1 MSLYSD
7 NESRTRVFV
16 SYSRRD
22 LGFVERL
29 AKDLNLRGCLC
40 DYDIV
45 DTDPDN
51 VLLGISPED
60 DWWCR
65 LQDML
70 TRAHVV
76 VFVVSPQ
83 SLRSKVCDEEVA
95 FALSNGKRV
104 IPVTFGEVDVTVL
117 PPRLSALNVAIHF
130 GNGDDREYGMSLAKL
145 ATVVQLDVVW
155 HRTAA
160 DVAIAAHR
168 WNERGRGQEALVL
181 GTELQALQRWA
192 SSRPASAPAHSGLV
206 LAYLTACQNSED
218 ERVAMLEAERERYL
232 ELIEVVRPM
241 LEAEIRVREAQAP
254 SSHPGVRNEQEV
266 ELERVRSL
274 LGTRWHPSRAKYV
287 ASTGATEGYAEVF
300 VFPCCKKTVK
310 DFLSTGEGDPP
321 LQFRSDGCRNIPPS
335 LQHSQRRR
343 SNAFQP
349 LIISQRQDGGP
360 MADAQQTM
368 RPTGSA
374 GG

>member
-1 MSLYSD
+1 MSGHSD
-7 NESRTRVFV
+7 NDSRPRVFL
-16 SYSRRD
+16 SYSRKD

-29 AKDLNLRGCLC
+29 ANDLNSSGCLC
-40 DYDIV
+40 DYDVV

-60 DWWCR
+60 DWWRR

-76 VFVVSPQ
+76 VFVLSPQ

-104 IPVTFGEVDVTVL
+104 IPVTFGAVDVAVL
-117 PPRLSALNVAIHF
+117 PPRVSALNVAIHF
-130 GNGDDREYGMSLAKL
+130 GNGDDPQYGPSLTKL
-145 ATVVQLDVVW
+145 VTVAQLDVAW

-160 DVAIAAHR
+160 DVSISAHR
-168 WNERGRGQEALVL
+168 WNARGRGQEALVL

-192 SSRPASAPAHSGLV
+192 SRRPASAPAHSELV
-206 LAYLTACQNSED
+206 LAYLTACQQAED
-218 ERVAMLEAERERYL
+218 DRVAMLEAERERYL

-241 LEAEIRVREAQAP
+241 LEAEIRVREAQPP
-254 SSHPGVRNEQEV
+254 SSHPGVRKEQEV

-274 LGTRWHPSRAKYV
+274 LGDRWHPSAAKHV
-287 ASTGATEGYAEVF
+287 ASTGATEGYAEMF
-300 VFPCCKKTVK
+300 VFPCCNKMVR

-321 LQFRSDGCRNIPPS
+321 LQFRSDGCRDIPPS

-343 SNAFQP
+343 SNPFQP
-349 LIISQRQDGGP
+349 VIVSQRQDAGP
-360 MADAQQTM
+360 SENDA
-368 RPTGSA
+368 
-374 GG
+374 

>member
-1 MSLYSD
+1 MGLHSD
-7 NESRTRVFV
+7 NDIRTRVFV
-16 SYSRRD
+16 SYSRKD

-29 AKDLNLRGCLC
+29 ANDLNLRGCLC
-40 DYDIV
+40 DYDMA

-51 VLLGISPED
+51 ILLGISPED
-60 DWWCR
+60 DWWRR
-65 LQDML
+65 LQEML

-76 VFVVSPQ
+76 VFVLSPR

-104 IPVTFGEVDVTVL
+104 IPVTFGQVDVAVL

-130 GNGDDREYGMSLAKL
+130 GNGDGPQYGPSLTKL

-168 WNERGRGQEALVL
+168 WSERGRGQEALVL

-192 SSRPASAPAHSGLV
+192 SSRPASAPAHSELV
-206 LAYLTACQNSED
+206 LAYLMACQQAED

-241 LEAEIRVREAQAP
+241 LEAEIRAREAQAP
-254 SSHPGVRNEQEV
+254 SSHPGVRKEQEV

-274 LGTRWHPSRAKYV
+274 LGNRWHPSPAKHV
-287 ASTGATEGYAEVF
+287 ASTGATDGYAEVF
-300 VFPCCKKTVK
+300 VFPCCNKMVL
-310 DFLSTGEGDPP
+310 DFLSTGEGDEP
-321 LQFRSDGCRNIPPS
+321 LQFRADGCRDIPPS

-343 SNAFQP
+343 SNPFQP

-360 MADAQQTM
+360 RADA
-368 RPTGSA
+368 
-374 GG
+374 